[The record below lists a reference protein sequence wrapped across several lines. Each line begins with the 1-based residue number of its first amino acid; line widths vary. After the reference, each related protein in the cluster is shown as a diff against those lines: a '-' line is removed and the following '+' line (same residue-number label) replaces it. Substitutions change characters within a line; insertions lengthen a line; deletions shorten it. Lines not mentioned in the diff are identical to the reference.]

1 MRIQFDP
8 PAESLGS
15 ETASAD
21 LRCEILV
28 TNPDGSMQAFETV
41 SDRVVEVAPNDLTAK
56 FVMTDAAQNLRRNR
70 FRAATIAAVGW
81 MALVGIAAMLVA
93 VMTGFMQFRV
103 IASGSMSGTYEIGD
117 VVVVLGQDTVSPAE
131 GDVIVF
137 HYYNT
142 SRSEKIG
149 EFCHRIIGGDADSGF
164 VTQGDANAEPDLT
177 PVLKDDVIGVVVG
190 HIPSLGWMLQP
201 QWLIAA
207 LTLLA
212 VVALVGPV
220 LPNGRGNSRG

>member
-15 ETASAD
+15 ETATAD
-21 LRCEILV
+21 LRCEVLV
-28 TNPDGSMQAFETV
+28 TNPDGSMQAYETV
-41 SDRVVEVAPNDLTAK
+41 SNRVVEVSPNNLTAQ
-56 FVMTDAAQNLRRNR
+56 FVMADAVKSRRRNR
-70 FRAATIAAVGW
+70 ARAVVVATLGW
-81 MALVGIAAMLVA
+81 FALVGVAAMLVA

-103 IASGSMSGTYEIGD
+103 IASGSMSGTFEIGD
-117 VVVVLGQDTVSPAE
+117 VVVVLGQDIVSPAQ

-142 SRSEKIG
+142 NRSEEIG
-149 EFCHRIIGGDADSGF
+149 EFCHRIISGNPDSGF
-164 VTQGDANAEPDLT
+164 VTQGDANEEPDLT

-207 LTLLA
+207 LTIL
-212 VVALVGPV
+212 VVIALVGPII
-220 LPNGRGNSRG
+220 PNGRGNSRD